1 MSKATHRS
9 ALPADF
15 TLHEYRLDA
24 VIGHGGF
31 GITYRAWDAQLE
43 QWVAIKEYLPNELA
57 VREGVSTVYAK
68 SSTDEEAFD
77 WGLQRFI
84 LEARTLAQF
93 KHPNIVRVLRF
104 FEAHRTAYMVME
116 YHEGESLSALLK
128 RGPLEEKRLL
138 EIVLPVMEG
147 LQEVH
152 NAGFLHR
159 DIKPANIVIRT
170 DGQPILLDFGAARF
184 AIGQKSTSLTSIVTP
199 GYAPFEQYDSKSEQ
213 GPWTDIYALGAVM
226 YYAISGRAPNEVVGR
241 LKRDDMPRAVEL
253 GGERYRREILRAIDW
268 ALALDEEARPQSIR
282 EWREAMLAPPLEI
295 LPQTERSHS
304 TRSNPELTRD
314 YGYNFF
320 IWTLVLLVI
329 GIPGGYLL
337 YQEYQRPGS
346 FNALISGRIYQPIQQ
361 AEVETLIGRYFAAN
375 EQANVELLLTFY
387 TEWVDYYN
395 WGSVRQ
401 SAIRDDKRAFFNRWP
416 QVRYA
421 LAGPVELFDTN
432 KSNEKHVI
440 FDITF
445 IAYNPDHEDGMRT
458 SSGKAKQEWRLRREP
473 DGLKIVFEKQT
484 IYTRK
489 HNTTHE

>member
-1 MSKATHRS
+1 MSKHTHRS
-9 ALPADF
+9 ALPTDF

-128 RGPLEEKRLL
+128 RGALAEQRLL
-138 EIVLPVMEG
+138 EIVLPIMEG

-152 NAGFLHR
+152 EAGFLHR
-159 DIKPANIVIRT
+159 DIKPANIVIRKD

-226 YYAISGRAPNEVVGR
+226 YYAVSGKAPNEVVGR

-253 GGERYRREILRAIDW
+253 GNGQYQREILRAIDW
-268 ALALDEEARPQSIR
+268 ALALDEEARPQTIQ

-295 LPQTERSHS
+295 LPQDETNTQSPPPFAQDRW
-304 TRSNPELTRD
+304 
-314 YGYNFF
+314 YNLF
-320 IWTLVLLVI
+320 IWTLVALVI

-337 YQEYQRPGS
+337 VQEYQQPGS
-346 FNALISGRIYQPIQQ
+346 FNALLSGEAHKPIQQ
-361 AEVETLIGRYFAAN
+361 HEVETLIGRYFAAI
-375 EQANVELLLTFY
+375 EQANVEELLTFY
-387 TEWVDYYN
+387 SEWVDYYS
-395 WGSVRQ
+395 WGLVRK
-401 SAIRDDKRAFFNRWP
+401 SAIREDKRNFFARWP
-416 QVRYA
+416 KMHYT
-421 LAGPVELFDTN
+421 LAGSVELFDTD
-432 KSNEKHVI
+432 KKNEKHVI
-440 FDITF
+440 FDLTF
-445 IAYNPDHEDGMRT
+445 NAQNPNPEDGKRT
-458 SSGKAKQEWRLRREP
+458 SMGKAKQEWRLRREP
-473 DGLKIVFEKQT
+473 DGLKIVFERQT

-489 HNTTHE
+489 HNQ